1 MRSAATRLL
10 LATLLACGA
19 NRLAAQ
25 NTVPAP
31 ADSAA
36 AARARDTAAVR
47 TVAPPPA
54 DSARPPSSAA
64 RPVAPPTSDSAQAAA
79 AASAAVEHG
88 IRPIAVAK
96 WTAAAGA
103 VAAAVYGYHEN
114 RQADT
119 RFDQLDRLCQE
130 QPDRCQGRTASG
142 AYQDAD
148 LEARFQEVKRLD
160 HRAALGLVGA
170 EVGVAAAVTLFLL
183 DLHHA
188 ARNPPNIPYHPPR
201 IELLPQPDGVGLRI
215 RTGRQL

>member
-36 AARARDTAAVR
+36 AARTRDTAAVR
-47 TVAPPPA
+47 PIAPPSA
-54 DSARPPSSAA
+54 DGASAASSAR
-64 RPVAPPTSDSAQAAA
+64 RVAPPTTDSAQAAA
-79 AASAAVEHG
+79 AATAAVEHG

-119 RFDQLDRLCQE
+119 RFDQLDRVCQE

-170 EVGVAAAVTLFLL
+170 EVGVAAAVTLFLF

-188 ARNPPNIPYHPPR
+188 AGNPPNIPYHPPR